1 VSFVLKQ
8 WRKLSKNQK
17 LKGVFCDGRHKKTPW
32 KKLIILVFGRK
43 GDN

>member
-17 LKGVFCDGRHKKTPW
+17 LKGVFCDGRHKKNTLE
-32 KKLIILVFGRK
+32 KAYYFGFWAE
-43 GDN
+43 GG